1 MAVYE
6 FELTPETTAKEI
18 KARLAAFI
26 LLYGECGYIQLRG
39 PVVTLYKGQMLPAN
53 YNSAAAV
60 KKIGRTFLVVDE
72 YGHEGDKGVQVYLP
86 SACPVHEHAFGV
98 HVHRPTLQF
107 MTTH

>member
-6 FELTPETTAKEI
+6 FDLSPETTAKDV

-39 PVVTLYKGQMLPAN
+39 PVVTLFKGQMLPAN

-60 KKIGRTFLVVDE
+60 KKIGRSLASLGKGPDGVGKNIVAVVGFALRE
-72 YGHEGDKGVQVYLP
+72 KESHSP
-86 SACPVHEHAFGV
+86 RF
-98 HVHRPTLQF
+98 T
-107 MTTH
+107 